1 MAAPTITQ
9 VTQTYQGIS
18 ILCARVICTD
28 PCSYKFSKVVN
39 AADDYLFQ
47 MVAKTSSGTKQLTIR
62 CGDLSETLDINA
74 TFDRYVMSFPSTTIY
89 DDNSLY
95 IDFPAGTY
103 YLYNLQLERGTTPT
117 KWQPAPEDAAAY
129 SDKVAAD
136 AVNGL
141 TQQQIFNKL
150 TNNGAVQGITL
161 VNGQLYINASYIQ
174 SGTLVLGGA
183 NNGNGTLK
191 VVDATNATVGTWTK
205 DGINLISGTI
215 GGWTVTRDSFYKI
228 DYFNNLKRSEA
239 GLASGWT
246 DTSAY
251 SRTYDHIGNVNNDNY
266 TQASLR
272 LGHLNLSRYE
282 PDISSNVLWAGEI
295 QATDLLAAYGNY
307 PCMIISA
314 ERGLRVSV
322 RSTWRAG
329 YFENYENPSASDAL
343 GMRSGVMYLRPLDG
357 VNVQSSL
364 TVTGTKSRI
373 ASAGEYSDRLL
384 YCYET
389 PSPMFGDV
397 GEGEIGED
405 GLAYVWID
413 PIFAQTISTASYQV
427 FLQQYGNG
435 QAWVAERHPDYFV
448 VEGTPGLSFGWE
460 LKGKQAD
467 FDQLRLE
474 KDGPHYSM
482 MEKEYGEKAA
492 EYIQELYQ
500 GRISA

>member
-47 MVAKTSSGTKQLTIR
+47 MVAKTSSGTKQLTIH

-174 SGTLVLGGA
+174 SGTLVLGGV

-215 GGWTVTRDSFYKI
+215 GGWTVTRDSLYKI
-228 DYFNNLKRSEA
+228 DYFLGSPRSEA

-251 SRTYDHIGNVNNDNY
+251 TRSYDDAKY
-266 TQASLR
+266 TQAALR
-272 LGHLNLSRYE
+272 LGHLNLGYYD
-282 PDISSNVLWAGEI
+282 PDVSTYMQWAGEI
-295 QATDLLAAYGNY
+295 SSSSATYAALDNQ
-307 PCMIISA
+307 PIMVLSPTRAFSINPNSS
-314 ERGLRVSV
+314 RRVF
-322 RSTWRAG
+322 
-329 YFENYENPSASDAL
+329 YQENPS
-343 GMRSGVMYLRPLDG
+343 GNTFTPGNFQNGVLYLMPLTRVDITTG
-357 VNVQSSL
+357 L
-364 TVTGTKSRI
+364 TVSGTKSRV
-373 ASAGEYSDRLL
+373 ANAGEYSDRLL

-397 GEGEIGED
+397 GEGELSED
-405 GLAYVWID
+405 GRAYIWLD
-413 PIFAQTISTASYQV
+413 PIFAKTIATHSYQV
-427 FLQQYGNG
+427 FIQQYGDG
-435 QAWVAERHPDYFV
+435 SAYIAERHPDHFV
-448 VEGTPGLSFGWE
+448 VEGTPGLRFGWE

-474 KDGPHYSM
+474 KDSFAYSHTNQS
-482 MEKEYGEKAA
+482 YGEQAA
-492 EYIQELYQ
+492 DYIQELNQ